1 MKCVKLL
8 LSTYLSIFN
17 KLVNYNFLKSM
28 NTEPNKIL
36 KELIEQKMLLKKE
49 IKKGLQKLACFVVM
63 NECESEPYKT

>member
-36 KELIEQKMLLKKE
+36 KELIE
-49 IKKGLQKLACFVVM
+49 
-63 NECESEPYKT
+63 